1 MRKIG
6 LYEISIVVFFALLPI
21 VGISNDIFILKSR
34 TNISNLMF
42 KWFVFSG
49 VGLRLLSAGLKQ
61 AANPSFTA
69 KEIFKVNDEKS
80 FPIVREIGF
89 ANISFGLLGVLS
101 FCFPGFRLAAAISG
115 GLYFGL
121 AGCLHLFSKKRSKD
135 EFSKLGMP
143 ELTAIMCAID
153 NVIFNAYLP
162 DTVFFHR
169 KGSGNTIIAR
179 EEYCTFVCENRG

>member
-1 MRKIG
+1 MKKVS
-6 LYEISIVVFFALLPI
+6 LYEMSIIVFFALIPI
-21 VGISNDIFILKSR
+21 LGVINDICILKSR
-34 TNISNLMF
+34 INIFNLML

-69 KEIFKVNDEKS
+69 KEIFKVNDERS

-89 ANISFGLLGVLS
+89 ANISLGLIGVLS
-101 FCFPGFRLAAAISG
+101 FCLPGFRLAAAISG

-135 EFSKLGMP
+135 EVFAMVSDYFIFFVL
-143 ELTAIMCAID
+143 LFLIII
-153 NVIFNAYLP
+153 NVQ
-162 DTVFFHR
+162 
-169 KGSGNTIIAR
+169 
-179 EEYCTFVCENRG
+179 